1 MLAMR
6 GTDLLVW
13 RAVTPSQAHQRLIK
27 DPSTYHPADSPHLA
41 DRYAALDKVVD
52 YEDEDLRQLKK
63 IRSTIQVSTSSVLR
77 EQLDSILPYN
87 SGTEKYRAAFEIV
100 ASHVSAAGSHDG
112 EDEGSRTLCTCSHRS
127 RDPTR

>member
-27 DPSTYHPADSPHLA
+27 DPHLADSPHLA

-52 YEDEDLRQLKK
+52 YEDEDL
-63 IRSTIQVSTSSVLR
+63 
-77 EQLDSILPYN
+77 
-87 SGTEKYRAAFEIV
+87 
-100 ASHVSAAGSHDG
+100 
-112 EDEGSRTLCTCSHRS
+112 
-127 RDPTR
+127 